1 MLLTLFAF
9 NNFDF
14 IIISPP
20 VQASVL
26 DAWKGQKSNTDAA
39 KAEFRK
45 RAKANGAASLGQY
58 MGDLKGMAA
67 EKSLHVANHAY

>member
-1 MLLTLFAF
+1 M
-9 NNFDF
+9 
-14 IIISPP
+14 
-20 VQASVL
+20 L